1 MLNNIVWDYKNRL
14 ISSTVSSNTDNY
26 TYDHNNI
33 RTTKTNNTA
42 TTTYPNM
49 YYNTDGATV
58 TKHIFNPITGDLL
71 ATVEGNGTATTT
83 NYIHTDHLGGT
94 NVVTDENGDV
104 VETTDY
110 YPFGEQR
117 VATGSFDEQRKFTGH
132 EFDSDTDLTYAKQRY
147 YDQDV
152 GRWLSQ
158 DVVFLNMGVDSRTGN
173 ALRDPQ
179 SLNSYSYARNNPV
192 NLVDLQGEWFKEWAF
207 GFGSQSTAD
216 FRIEVG
222 RATEQMTEDNSA
234 WNFAVDHPYTSGAI
248 VGVGSIPS
256 LVSGQAA
263 GVSLVYGTFYKG
275 VGLSYALTK
284 LAESVIYGYLAQ
296 DMISSTIP
304 SVLGTA
310 NSLESNGLNLK
321 DVGSITY
328 DVGSSFVP
336 GALGENST
344 IGATME
350 VFNFTQSVGENFSKD

>member
-158 DVVFLNMGVDSRTGN
+158 DVVFLNIGVDERTEKV
-173 ALRDPQ
+173 LQDPQ
-179 SLNSYSYARNNPV
+179 LANAYSYGRNNPITYI
-192 NLVDLQGEWFKEWAF
+192 DKEGEFTWMAAVIPTVGFGGTYYEDIRQNQREGLTGIQQFTTRDNFISRGLMNTGDVAF
-207 GFGSQSTAD
+207 GYIVENPIAGGLEAFTSSLAWDYAQKEQFNYTEATKSGVVGFTAD
-216 FRIEVG
+216 LILGPFKDAPKTIKNDIARV
-222 RATEQMTEDNSA
+222 
-234 WNFAVDHPYTSGAI
+234 
-248 VGVGSIPS
+248 
-256 LVSGQAA
+256 
-263 GVSLVYGTFYKG
+263 
-275 VGLSYALTK
+275 
-284 LAESVIYGYLAQ
+284 
-296 DMISSTIP
+296 ISST
-304 SVLGTA
+304 VT
-310 NSLESNGLNLK
+310 NM
-321 DVGSITY
+321 
-328 DVGSSFVP
+328 
-336 GALGENST
+336 GAHEFIKNNDNKKEN
-344 IGATME
+344 E
-350 VFNFTQSVGENFSKD
+350 KHDN